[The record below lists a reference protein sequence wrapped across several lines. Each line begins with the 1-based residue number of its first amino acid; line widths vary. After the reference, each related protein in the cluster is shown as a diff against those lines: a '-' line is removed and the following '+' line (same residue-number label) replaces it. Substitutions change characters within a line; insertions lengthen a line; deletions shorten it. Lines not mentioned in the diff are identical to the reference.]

1 MAVSELF
8 RCKDSISRKMLRRF
22 VCFLLRNR
30 KIAPLRIVESKDF
43 LIFAPAKSG
52 EIDLARESAFFALF
66 LRGELGQFTNEK
78 RLLKDVCFCCYVA
91 LIHTT

>member
-8 RCKDSISRKMLRRF
+8 RCKDSISRKMLQRF

-43 LIFAPAKSG
+43 PIFAPAISG

-66 LRGELGQFTNEK
+66 LYSESGQF
-78 RLLKDVCFCCYVA
+78 A
-91 LIHTT
+91 

>member
-8 RCKDSISRKMLRRF
+8 RCKDSISRKMLQRF

-43 LIFAPAKSG
+43 PIFAVAISG
-52 EIDLARESAFFALF
+52 EIGVARESAFFALF
-66 LRGELGQFTNEK
+66 LDSESGQF
-78 RLLKDVCFCCYVA
+78 A
-91 LIHTT
+91 